1 MPSEMRKMVFT
12 RDELQ
17 AALINYALRTK
28 QRLPNANIE
37 HIKVEKADGVKA
49 TIIYARLADEE
60 PKTVEFDET
69 NVAAAI
75 FLYCRTHNI
84 PLPREARKVIIPE
97 GGSVSMIVQMD
108 HSPPAPGIQ
117 PAAAQE
123 MREDAEAEAVAA
135 SAEDT
140 IEKAAAATAQKSS
153 AEGSEH

>member
-12 RDELQ
+12 KDELQ

-49 TIIYARLADEE
+49 TIIYTRLANEA

-84 PLPREARKVIIPE
+84 PLPREARKIMIPE
-97 GGSVSMIVQMD
+97 DDSVSMIVQMD
-108 HSPPAPGIQ
+108 HSATSPGIQ

-123 MREDAEAEAVAA
+123 MREVAEAEAVAA
-135 SAEDT
+135 SAEET

-153 AEGSEH
+153 AGGSEH